1 MFLSPAC
8 LLQFSSPR
16 FADTVSGNAPSLA
29 CTHFDTFQPDSS
41 CCSRGYSSNSWEIP
55 HQPYTNPLDQK
66 SHTPCHVCSSNS
78 PANRSV
84 VYPSAKSRIPSH
96 STSWVH
102 NNYHISGRTWRT
114 HSVGH
119 CAKERWQCKEQT
131 EVLGNQQVVL
141 FHSHLHTLSPA
152 SVLCPFVW
160 VAVVALWKMM
170 WHHSSKT
177 PGSVVCLRSSTLP
190 ASSFKWFRALGL

>member
-1 MFLSPAC
+1 MKSPIEYKDTLVEENA
-8 LLQFSSPR
+8 QFTSRQRKGYIVIGFKTIVLR
-16 FADTVSGNAPSLA
+16 FSVLP
-29 CTHFDTFQPDSS
+29 
-41 CCSRGYSSNSWEIP
+41 
-55 HQPYTNPLDQK
+55 
-66 SHTPCHVCSSNS
+66 TPCHVCSSNS

-84 VYPSAKSRIPSH
+84 VYPNAKSRIPSH

-152 SVLCPFVW
+152 SVLCPFV
-160 VAVVALWKMM
+160 
-170 WHHSSKT
+170 
-177 PGSVVCLRSSTLP
+177 
-190 ASSFKWFRALGL
+190 